1 MFFDFAGLYH
11 DPTCPENYGEF
22 PDSTSNRRFQSGTA
36 VPSRI
41 SFSRSRPFF
50 PSGFV
55 WLTDCLRKLVSE
67 AVLEKT
73 NRPAEHVDR
82 SPVTVEWIT
91 TVGDLKTL
99 AAEWKTLEAS
109 VKDRTVF
116 STFDLLDAWYSN
128 YAGDYGGEPLIGV
141 ARREGKLVGVAPLM
155 KRRGCLAKVP
165 LRRAH
170 FATHDAHSGEFLVED
185 DQPETIRSFVDSLAG
200 RGEFDLICFN
210 GIEPG
215 CPRFNAL
222 EEATAPH
229 GWSVQTSNHPNATV
243 DLRDGYESYCQRMSR
258 NFRRTLKRQAERVT
272 DVGTPVVEGVQL
284 TSGVER
290 LESCIDRLFTV
301 TEASYKLKGQ
311 RLADIHRGYLG
322 DLARNFAAR
331 GMLHLSILS
340 IGGRD
345 AAVVMGIVE
354 RCCYY
359 DVTLAYAEEFASL
372 SPGAYLMQHVL
383 SDLATRGVHT
393 LVSHGA
399 HEYKRR
405 WSTSF
410 VPSTRVFLFS
420 RSNCARLSRFIR
432 FGMASV
438 WQKLGSEDP

>member
-1 MFFDFAGLYH
+1 M
-11 DPTCPENYGEF
+11 
-22 PDSTSNRRFQSGTA
+22 
-36 VPSRI
+36 
-41 SFSRSRPFF
+41 
-50 PSGFV
+50 
-55 WLTDCLRKLVSE
+55 
-67 AVLEKT
+67 
-73 NRPAEHVDR
+73 
-82 SPVTVEWIT
+82 TVQWIT
-91 TVGDLKTL
+91 NLDDLRTL
-99 AAEWKTLEAS
+99 AAEWKMLES
-109 VKDRTVF
+109 RVKDRSVF
-116 STFDLLDAWYSN
+116 STFDLLDAWYRN

-165 LRRAH
+165 LTRAH

-200 RGEFDLICFN
+200 MGEFDLICFN
-210 GIEPG
+210 GIEAG
-215 CPRFNAL
+215 CPRFSAL
-222 EEATAPH
+222 EEAATSH
-229 GWSVQTSNHPNATV
+229 GWRIQTSNHTNAIV
-243 DLRDGYESYCQRMSR
+243 DLRDGYEAYCHRMSR
-258 NFRRTLKRQAERVT
+258 NFRRTLKRQAERVA

-284 TSGVER
+284 TSNVER
-290 LESCIDRLFTV
+290 VECFIDRLFAV

-311 RLADIHRGYLG
+311 RLADHHRGCLG
-322 DLARNFAAR
+322 DLARNFATR

-354 RCCYY
+354 RGCYY
-359 DVTLAYAEEFASL
+359 DVTLAYAEEFAPL
-372 SPGAYLMQHVL
+372 SPGAYLMQQVL

-420 RSNCARLSRFIR
+420 RTNCARLSRFLR
-432 FGMASV
+432 FGLASI
-438 WQKLGSEDP
+438 WQKLGSEEP